1 MKNLLVSGLPRCGKT
16 TLIKQL
22 SENQSLSHRFAGFI
36 TEEIREKGK
45 RTGFKIIS
53 IPDKKEGVLAQKGFS
68 SPYRVGSYGVNIFD
82 LEKIGVS
89 SIEIGLVTGKVI
101 IIDEIG
107 KMELFSEK
115 FKNILFKA
123 LDSPQKVL
131 ATIMER
137 SHRFADMIKERKD
150 VRLIHLSR
158 DNFQDVFREVQNWLM
173 KDSDDKT
180 HG

>member
-1 MKNLLVSGLPRCGKT
+1 
-16 TLIKQL
+16 
-22 SENQSLSHRFAGFI
+22 
-36 TEEIREKGK
+36 
-45 RTGFKIIS
+45 
-53 IPDKKEGVLAQKGFS
+53 LAQKGFS

-115 FKNILFKA
+115 FKNVLFKA

-137 SHRFADMIKERKD
+137 SHRFADMIKERND